1 MVSLLGLR
9 ISQALQTCIFTSS
22 SSGEMLALL
31 STYEVGSFFS
41 TWAQKLAMGMELLF
55 SLTCTPRKPI
65 SPSPKM
71 DDLGRGLDKLQAGQT
86 PFWLSWQEGPQ
97 KQVRAH
103 SLVPVGTNCAKDD
116 AQRKP
121 RQVNQLKKGAR
132 MVSGIAMSSLPS

>member
-1 MVSLLGLR
+1 
-9 ISQALQTCIFTSS
+9 
-22 SSGEMLALL
+22 MLALL

-41 TWAQKLAMGMELLF
+41 TWAQKLPMGTELLF

-86 PFWLSWQEGPQ
+86 LLWLSWQEGPQ

-103 SLVPVGTNCAKDD
+103 SLVPVGAKDD

-121 RQVNQLKKGAR
+121 RQINQLKKGAR
-132 MVSGIAMSSLPS
+132 IVSGIAMSSLPS